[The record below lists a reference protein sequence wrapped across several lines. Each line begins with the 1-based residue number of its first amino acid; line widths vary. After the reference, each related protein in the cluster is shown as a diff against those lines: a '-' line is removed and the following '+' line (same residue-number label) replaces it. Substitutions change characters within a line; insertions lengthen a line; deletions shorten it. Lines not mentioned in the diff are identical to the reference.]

1 LKKLSSGD
9 SDSAAGMFAIE
20 GATQGVKN
28 VVQYKVRQVGARV
41 SSLVESFEDQEEGI
55 TKTRESEQFWR
66 QVNWR
71 EVGRLK
77 STR

>member
-1 LKKLSSGD
+1 
-9 SDSAAGMFAIE
+9 MFAIE